1 MVAQVVAVGAGLLL
15 GGAQGLDLPHRL
27 TDLQLEVVPGLLE
40 LAAGALLRR
49 EPEDENDIHHAAH
62 KEHELHRC
70 LIAVGEETRIDTG
83 HIVRKVACQRHHAEL
98 QLHRARIMGKA
109 AGRRRDIAQ
118 QGGQKRQC
126 DQHLNG
132 RLQPVG
138 GGRHQRDHQKRR
150 PAPELTAQ
158 ICRQH
163 RDGGPEPISA
173 EDAEDD
179 SKGQMGRKG
188 IQLLHRIPAR
198 PEGDGPLQQEDGC
211 GANRQYNAV
220 LLRPA
225 DVTERCR
232 EHDAEQGHDDAVRHG
247 KHVHY
252 MTTCFRSKI

>member
-1 MVAQVVAVGAGLLL
+1 MAVGTGLLL
-15 GGAQGLDLPHRL
+15 RGAQRFNLPHRL

-98 QLHRARIMGKA
+98 QLHGARIMGKA

-118 QGGQKRQC
+118 QGDQQRQC

-158 ICRQH
+158 VCCKNG
-163 RDGGPEPISA
+163 DGGPEPISA
-173 EDAEDD
+173 EDAED
-179 SKGQMGRKG
+179 SGKGQMGGK
-188 IQLLHRIPAR
+188 RIR
-198 PEGDGPLQQEDGC
+198 
-211 GANRQYNAV
+211 
-220 LLRPA
+220 LLRRRPA
-225 DVTERCR
+225 IHISNERLHQEYGC
-232 EHDAEQGHDDAVRHG
+232 
-247 KHVHY
+247 
-252 MTTCFRSKI
+252 